1 MSDWKGTPNEN
12 LALSDNFSEFINGG
26 GINSKSLTPSLSKL
40 SDDFSEFMVEPI
52 TITPLISKNKFGEP
66 VYDTFSQ
73 TVMGL
78 VIQKLVQLSDK
89 DNQIVN
95 SNSQIFVDG
104 NTEINMSDRIL
115 FNNIIPE
122 IKYIKSIPDENGIY
136 VKIIYI

>member
-1 MSDWKGTPNEN
+1 
-12 LALSDNFSEFINGG
+12 
-26 GINSKSLTPSLSKL
+26 
-40 SDDFSEFMVEPI
+40 MVEPI